1 MLSITCQNHN
11 IVKHESKTKP
21 KLDGSGGD
29 SRRLSYPQ
37 LKKQL
42 CSNTIKTGLVLS
54 SYYFYNEGF
63 DKGISMSIGA
73 TASTLYMYL
82 LCNYVDKIT
91 EKPSNFQLLVP
102 FGANM
107 LEYIINAS
115 QDQVHLDYLTT
126 FIGFVSYKIA
136 ILTVL
141 FDEVS
146 IMIKDDLIEL
156 NDAEQIQRNKEI
168 VEVVDEIINKD
179 GNVNTDMN
187 NIKKR
192 ILDEDT
198 NEMDW

>member
-11 IVKHESKTKP
+11 IVKHESKAKP
-21 KLDGSGGD
+21 TSHADK
-29 SRRLSYPQ
+29 RLSYPQ

-42 CSNTIKTGLVLS
+42 CSNTVKTGIVLS

-82 LCNYVDKIT
+82 LCNFVDKIT

-102 FGANM
+102 LGTNM

-115 QDQVHLDYLTT
+115 QDRVHLDYLTT
-126 FIGFVSYKIA
+126 FIGFLSYKMA

-146 IMIKDDLIEL
+146 MMIKDDLIEHNEEQMKIIKMMKI
-156 NDAEQIQRNKEI
+156 NDDIEED
-168 VEVVDEIINKD
+168 VDEKINKD
-179 GNVNTDMN
+179 KNK
-187 NIKKR
+187 I
-192 ILDEDT
+192 E
-198 NEMDW
+198 